1 MTLSQNKDK
10 GNNKT
15 EHRLAHLEWQLR
27 QLTEKVSHLE
37 REAQSRGWTFPHSPY
52 VHTPEG
58 KQWNEHLFHRVEE
71 LELSVRSANCLQNAS
86 IDYIYQLVQKTDQ
99 DMLPFKNFGRK
110 CLNEIKTALA
120 ERNLS
125 LDMTIKDFPV
135 HLVHRGGSQ

>member
-58 KQWNEHLFHRVEE
+58 KQWIEHLFNRVE
-71 LELSVRSANCLQNAS
+71 
-86 IDYIYQLVQKTDQ
+86 
-99 DMLPFKNFGRK
+99 
-110 CLNEIKTALA
+110 
-120 ERNLS
+120 
-125 LDMTIKDFPV
+125 
-135 HLVHRGGSQ
+135 